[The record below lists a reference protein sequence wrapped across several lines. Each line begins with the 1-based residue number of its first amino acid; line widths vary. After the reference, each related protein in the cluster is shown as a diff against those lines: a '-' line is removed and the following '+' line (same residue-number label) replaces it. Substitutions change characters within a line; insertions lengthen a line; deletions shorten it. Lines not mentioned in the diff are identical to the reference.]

1 MNALSLTA
9 VTVGIL
15 LVSTLPNLAQEIRTP
30 FGALHMGMSIIEA
43 ELALGAKSY
52 STDRGAIFIASN
64 FNGQRYL
71 VSFDCP
77 DRNSRCDK
85 EAMKPRTITASYTNE
100 IIIDLRPREAS
111 KILEN
116 FGFDSAKARNYAN
129 CAKLNIA
136 KTIIIAGRICG
147 NWGIRMRYWRAF
159 PDGFGLGGFTPCTD
173 SCF

>member
-9 VTVGIL
+9 VTVASL
-15 LVSTLPNLAQEIRTP
+15 LVSTLPNLSQEIRTP

-64 FNGQRYL
+64 FNGQTYL

-77 DRNSRCDK
+77 DRNSRCGK
-85 EAMKPRTITASYTNE
+85 EAMKPRSITASYTNE
-100 IIIDLRPREAS
+100 IITDIRPREATE
-111 KILEN
+111 ILKN
-116 FGFDSAKARNYAN
+116 FSFYSAKAQYYEN
-129 CAKLNIA
+129 CATLNA
-136 KTIIIAGRICG
+136 GRGIIVIAGRICG
-147 NWGIRMRYWRAF
+147 NWGIRVKYQQAF
-159 PDGFGLGGFTPCTD
+159 GVGGFTPCTD

>member
-1 MNALSLTA
+1 MNALPLTA
-9 VTVGIL
+9 LTVGSL

-52 STDRGAIFIASN
+52 STDRGAIFIESN
-64 FNGQRYL
+64 FNGQTYL

-77 DRNSRCDK
+77 DRNSRCGK
-85 EAMKPRTITASYTNE
+85 EAMKPRFIEASYTNE
-100 IIIDLRPREAS
+100 IISDLRPREATE
-111 KILEN
+111 ILKN
-116 FGFDSAKARNYAN
+116 FSFDGVKAQYYEN
-129 CAKLNIA
+129 CAKLNIK

-159 PDGFGLGGFTPCTD
+159 PDGFGFGGFTPCTD